1 MRIGYA
7 VMSAIVQQKS
17 TFLFFVIF
25 VLNNGIYYQLYINN
39 IEKVIGFS
47 FGCSPLWADRKQTE
61 RKPY

>member
-25 VLNNGIYYQLYINN
+25 IYKEEDY
-39 IEKVIGFS
+39 E
-47 FGCSPLWADRKQTE
+47 
-61 RKPY
+61 

>member
-25 VLNNGIYYQLYINN
+25 ILNNGIYCLLYINN
-39 IEKVIGFS
+39 IENSNRFS
-47 FGCSPLWADRKQTE
+47 FGWLPLWTDREQIDK
-61 RKPY
+61 R

>member
-25 VLNNGIYYQLYINN
+25 ILNDGIYCLLYINN
-39 IEKVIGFS
+39 IENMVIQFS
-47 FGCSPLWADRKQTE
+47 VGWLPLWAD
-61 RKPY
+61 

>member
-25 VLNNGIYYQLYINN
+25 ILDNGIYCQLYINN
-39 IEKVIGFS
+39 IENGNIV
-47 FGCSPLWADRKQTE
+47 FGRLLSTMG
-61 RKPY
+61 

>member
-25 VLNNGIYYQLYINN
+25 VLYHFKRE
-39 IEKVIGFS
+39 IEY
-47 FGCSPLWADRKQTE
+47 E
-61 RKPY
+61 

>member
-25 VLNNGIYYQLYINN
+25 ILNNGIYCLLYINN
-39 IEKVIGFS
+39 IENSNRFS
-47 FGCSPLWADRKQTE
+47 VSCSPLWADGKQTDK
-61 RKPY
+61 R